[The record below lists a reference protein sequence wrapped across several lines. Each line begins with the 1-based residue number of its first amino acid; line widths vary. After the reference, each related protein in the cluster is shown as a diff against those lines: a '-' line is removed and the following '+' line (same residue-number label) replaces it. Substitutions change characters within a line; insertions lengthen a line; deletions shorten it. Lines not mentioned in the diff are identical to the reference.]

1 MIGIVYAGFG
11 LALVL
16 LVGFFC
22 AIIVA
27 SAMDWY
33 HYRRNRLWIEL
44 QRDHSKPRR
53 PAAK

>member
-1 MIGIVYAGFG
+1 MIGVAYAVFG
-11 LALVL
+11 LTVVL